1 MKVQDQVIIT
11 TFYIFICRLYFIMSD
26 SVTNKRK
33 DQHHMVALVYN
44 LYPVRV
50 GGKKL
55 TRIVVVVRGE
65 DVPSFVW
72 CAFHIHSQKSPRF
85 NIFYL

>member
-11 TFYIFICRLYFIMSD
+11 TFYIFICRLYFIRSD

-44 LYPVRV
+44 LTRRV
-50 GGKKL
+50 
-55 TRIVVVVRGE
+55 
-65 DVPSFVW
+65 
-72 CAFHIHSQKSPRF
+72 
-85 NIFYL
+85 